1 MKKYRGRKS
10 FDTAPL
16 SIIQNSSPPQ
26 ILFCLFFISQFK
38 SKCLQTFYLTT
49 SPFVLIF
56 VKLCIYKKIKKNH
69 RVEKQTKFLCNSC
82 FPTPKKYSI
91 KKNSLRAWGRNNNLI
106 NNVISWSNAAAR
118 TEKKKQTE
126 QNTKVVIAVCGTY
139 LNDAQPSVS
148 SSFHPFLQIILVL
161 NL

>member
-56 VKLCIYKKIKKNH
+56 VKLRIYKKNQKKIIELKN
-69 RVEKQTKFLCNSC
+69 KQNFFAIVVFQRQK
-82 FPTPKKYSI
+82 SI
-91 KKNSLRAWGRNNNLI
+91 
-106 NNVISWSNAAAR
+106 
-118 TEKKKQTE
+118 Q
-126 QNTKVVIAVCGTY
+126 
-139 LNDAQPSVS
+139 
-148 SSFHPFLQIILVL
+148 
-161 NL
+161 